1 MASATVIVSIVLG
14 LVAVVYLVVYLLS
27 RPRNA
32 GRAPLPPG
40 PKGLPILGNL
50 NDLPKPG
57 VLEAHHWL
65 KHKDLYGSC
74 KTDPPQSLVASSAA
88 SIHERGA
95 IYKVLNI
102 ARCRPD

>member
-1 MASATVIVSIVLG
+1 MASSTVIVSIVLG
-14 LVAVVYLVVYLLS
+14 LAILYVLS

-40 PKGLPILGNL
+40 PKGLPVLGNL
-50 NDLPKPG
+50 NDLPKSG

-74 KTDPPQSLVASSAA
+74 KRFSRPSCKQGTRMLNKPDAGLLTQARLVQ
-88 SIHERGA
+88 
-95 IYKVLNI
+95 
-102 ARCRPD
+102 